1 MGRFRAPTLLAA
13 LCCAVI
19 GVASAQGA
27 TAHGVQVSVLATFDA
42 AHGPVAVAAT
52 NQGDVVA
59 LAGSSVVS
67 IGPNGQQK
75 TLTSIPGGAFGI
87 PIGIAYDKSHQLY
100 VALPESFGP
109 PAAGTILTVS
119 PNGKQTAAVPGS
131 EGMIAPDGFGLDSS
145 TGDLYVTDIYG
156 MSIWR
161 IGGMAS
167 PGRGRRSRRTR
178 CCFSRTASRF
188 STARS
193 TRRSRAGRSS
203 GSRSTPTAAR
213 APRRSGH
220 RCLARCSSTT
230 WCSTTA
236 PATST

>member
-1 MGRFRAPTLLAA
+1 MSPLGALDRGRRWWDKSREVAPGGAGVARRKGARIVDEREVSMGRFRAPTLLAA

-67 IGPNGQQK
+67 VGPNGQQK

-87 PIGIAYDKSHQLY
+87 PIGIAYDKSHQLS

-119 PNGKQTAAVPGS
+119 PNGK
-131 EGMIAPDGFGLDSS
+131 
-145 TGDLYVTDIYG
+145 
-156 MSIWR
+156 
-161 IGGMAS
+161 
-167 PGRGRRSRRTR
+167 
-178 CCFSRTASRF
+178 
-188 STARS
+188 
-193 TRRSRAGRSS
+193 
-203 GSRSTPTAAR
+203 
-213 APRRSGH
+213 
-220 RCLARCSSTT
+220 
-230 WCSTTA
+230 
-236 PATST
+236 